1 MPPLS
6 FHYSHSNAVFSVW
19 IEAFY
24 GAIAIGILYPF
35 EYLLPFHFHSH
46 SIFQL
51 VFEVLVGQV
60 DEVKVDLAMGRHE
73 VYDSILERVVGDVDD
88 LLGNALDVSYKSRLF
103 LYVGLILL
111 SLHIT
116 ALLVILLPCL
126 FDQIDIQ
133 D

>member
-1 MPPLS
+1 M
-6 FHYSHSNAVFSVW
+6 
-19 IEAFY
+19 
-24 GAIAIGILYPF
+24 
-35 EYLLPFHFHSH
+35 
-46 SIFQL
+46 
-51 VFEVLVGQV
+51 LVGQV